1 MATKPFF
8 VNVRIGT
15 VADTAIISVSGP
27 LVLEHLVTFQE
38 VWNRHPE
45 SFLILDVSGLSYI
58 DSAAIGF
65 LVNEYISRDKNGKK
79 LALAGVHGLAQ
90 RILNVTRVGTVLKLF
105 DTVEDAERSFHLIRS
120 ATA

>member
-1 MATKPFF
+1 MATKKFS

-15 VADTAIISVSGP
+15 AADTAIISVCGP

-38 VWNRHPE
+38 VWDRHPE

-65 LVNEYISRDKNGKK
+65 LVNEYVSRDKNGKK

-105 DTVEDAERSFHLIRS
+105 DTVDDAERSFRGIRGAS
-120 ATA
+120 A